1 VQKKTQDVLNSISS
15 KEFQKCLDSC
25 DRASWA
31 KYEERRPTRCN
42 N

>member
-1 VQKKTQDVLNSISS
+1 VFRPDLEYGERAKKKKLKTL
-15 KEFQKCLDSC
+15 LL
-25 DRASWA
+25 